1 MQITKAKKGSDDY
14 LIDWC
19 DYVIGD
25 LVREKTELFKAY
37 NYFNGV
43 RDHFQYENLEKNYGL
58 DYHTVLYKLER
69 LRIYHADYAQF
80 KELFDKA
87 LIGFNGKID
96 YSRLDKSMCNFKSF
110 SMMAS
115 IKILTIL
122 SFY

>member
-43 RDHFQYENLEKNYGL
+43 RDHFQYENLEKNYGVGNPTAVGFTPL
-58 DYHTVLYKLER
+58 TRKHIEAIVGEYLSMKPKIRVSCKDER
-69 LRIYHADYAQF
+69 T
-80 KELFDKA
+80 
-87 LIGFNGKID
+87 
-96 YSRLDKSMCNFKSF
+96 
-110 SMMAS
+110 
-115 IKILTIL
+115 LTNI
-122 SFY
+122 F